1 VNPKAETAK
10 NPLKNSLISRAT
22 FAFKSANVTVRA
34 QHIVQHI
41 ARNRSTNSNPLLFGT
56 AQSTQ
61 SRLGN
66 AVCFAMLVE
75 AWTNRPICQ
84 AHIRWRTRA

>member
-1 VNPKAETAK
+1 MPDMMAHVE
-10 NPLKNSLISRAT
+10 
-22 FAFKSANVTVRA
+22 
-34 QHIVQHI
+34 HI
-41 ARNRSTNSNPLLFGT
+41 ARCININTNRLLFGS
-56 AQSTQ
+56 AQCAQ

-66 AVCFAMLVE
+66 AACFAMLVE